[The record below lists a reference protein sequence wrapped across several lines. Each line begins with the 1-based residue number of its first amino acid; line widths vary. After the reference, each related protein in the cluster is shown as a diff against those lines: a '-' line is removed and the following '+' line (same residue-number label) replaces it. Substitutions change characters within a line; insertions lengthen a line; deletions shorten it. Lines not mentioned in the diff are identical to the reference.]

1 MSNLS
6 QIAYCR
12 CLKLHITSFSKMQ
25 RLHDFDT
32 ILYQVDFLKIDHVI
46 SKSIRQIQ
54 TNLLDRYL
62 LSDGQLFLFLQ
73 LHILPFVPLQE
84 FVIFCSDY

>member
-25 RLHDFDT
+25 RLQDFDT